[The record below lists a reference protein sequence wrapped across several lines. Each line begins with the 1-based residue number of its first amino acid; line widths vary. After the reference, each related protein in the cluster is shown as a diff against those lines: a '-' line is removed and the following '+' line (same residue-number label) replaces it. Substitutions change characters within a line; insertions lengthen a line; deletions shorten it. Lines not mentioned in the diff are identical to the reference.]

1 MQYPKVVIK
10 SNKMLNTQ
18 SAATS
23 NNNTP
28 VQAQEEFTQKQQT
41 EIAAIVQA
49 EVRACMYY
57 GVQCVTTEK
66 AAELLSVEPGTVR
79 DWINSGKLPA
89 SKPGNTYLILLEDIN
104 RLLTQTAV
112 VIRIDKRYKKIKAI

>member
-1 MQYPKVVIK
+1 
-10 SNKMLNTQ
+10 MLNEPQQPAETI
-18 SAATS
+18 

-28 VQAQEEFTQKQQT
+28 VQARECTPQLVT
-41 EIAAIVQA
+41 EITALVQA
-49 EVRACMYY
+49 EVKACLYY

-66 AAELLSVEPGTVR
+66 AAELLSVEPGTIR
-79 DWINSGKLPA
+79 DWIATGKLPA

-112 VIRIDKRYKKIKAI
+112 VIRIDKRYRKYKFSKNAN